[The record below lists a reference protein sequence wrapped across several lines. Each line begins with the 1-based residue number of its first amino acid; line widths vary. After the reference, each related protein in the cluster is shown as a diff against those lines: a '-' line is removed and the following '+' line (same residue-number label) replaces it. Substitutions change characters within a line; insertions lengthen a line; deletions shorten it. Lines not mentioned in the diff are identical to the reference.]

1 MPYLIGFQCIAM
13 VVLTDNS
20 QKVTWDTKLI
30 LDLKQTLVQK
40 MNWYIYIVKIFFKMI
55 NITLT
60 VNDQFNKGW
69 HVSVH
74 SVTSDKG
81 KILCI
86 CTSGFLYEDGCILYQ
101 LLSC

>member
-13 VVLTDNS
+13 VVLKQIILNRLHE
-20 QKVTWDTKLI
+20 LI

-60 VNDQFNKGW
+60 VNDQFNKG
-69 HVSVH
+69 
-74 SVTSDKG
+74 
-81 KILCI
+81 
-86 CTSGFLYEDGCILYQ
+86 
-101 LLSC
+101 